1 MRIRVGLFQK
11 EAHLFYV
18 HVVTKNLLIYCKIG
32 FMQLNRLRI
41 TIACCLFTVL
51 MGCKLMSK
59 DNNQPAVGS
68 TINTTSHPQWI
79 MQSNIYE
86 VNVRQYTP
94 EGTFKAFE
102 ASLPRLK
109 QMGVDILW
117 FMPVTPISK
126 TDRKGTLGSYYAVA
140 DYKAVNP
147 EFGNMDDFKLLVKK
161 AHDFGFKVIIDWV
174 ANHSGADNPW
184 LTRHPDFYNH
194 DSTGKIIYA
203 FDWSDTRDL
212 NYDNRAMRDSMI
224 GAMQYWVTETDVDG
238 FRCDAAN
245 EVPTDFWK
253 DCITQLRKT
262 KTMFMLAE
270 GDKPELISAGFDATY
285 AWPMFQ
291 TMKQVAAGTRTA
303 LSLDTVLMKQ
313 DSFPSN
319 ACFLYFTSNHDEN
332 SWNKSDFGTFPGPEH
347 APFAV
352 FTQTMKAG
360 IPLIYSGQEEPALKA
375 ISFFEKDTIHFAHYA
390 RAGLYKTLLSL
401 RKRNPALSVDASFKR
416 LHVGNDKA
424 LYAFMREK
432 AGYKAVVILN
442 LSNKEQAITV
452 TDKDI
457 IGKPMNI
464 FMGTKEALQQD
475 QTFNIEPWGYI
486 VYDYEP

>member
-1 MRIRVGLFQK
+1 MRLTGL
-11 EAHLFYV
+11 
-18 HVVTKNLLIYCKIG
+18 
-32 FMQLNRLRI
+32 RLM
-41 TIACCLFTVL
+41 IACYLFILLT
-51 MGCKLMSK
+51 GCKLMSHD
-59 DNNQPAVGS
+59 DNKPAGAL
-68 TINTTSHPQWI
+68 TATSHPQWI
-79 MQSNIYE
+79 LQSNIYE

-147 EFGNMDDFKLLVKK
+147 EFGNMDDFKWMVKK
-161 AHDFGFKVIIDWV
+161 AHDLGFKVIIDWV
-174 ANHSGADNPW
+174 ANHTGADNPW
-184 LTRHPDFYNH
+184 LKRHPDFYNH
-194 DSTGKIIYA
+194 DSTGKVISP
-203 FDWSDTRDL
+203 FDWTDTRDL
-212 NYDNRAMRDSMI
+212 NYDNKTLRDSMI
-224 GAMQYWVTETDVDG
+224 SAMQYWITETDIDG

-245 EVPTDFWK
+245 EVPADFWK
-253 DCITQLRKT
+253 DCIAQLRKT
-262 KTMFMLAE
+262 KPVFMLAE
-270 GDKPELISAGFDATY
+270 GDKPELAAAGFDATY

-291 TMKQVAAGTRTA
+291 TMKQVAAGTRSA

-313 DSFPSN
+313 DSTFPAG

-332 SWNKSDFGTFPGPEH
+332 SWNKSDYGTFPGAEH

-360 IPLIYSGQEEPALKA
+360 IPLVYSGQEEPVLKA
-375 ISFFEKDTIHFAHYA
+375 ISFFEKDTIHFAKYA
-390 RAGLYKTLLSL
+390 RANFYKTLLEL
-401 RKRNPALSVDASFKR
+401 RKRNPALATDASFKK
-416 LHVGNDKA
+416 LSVGDDKA

-432 AGYKAVVILN
+432 GGYQVVVILN
-442 LSNKEQAITV
+442 LSNKEQKITI
-452 TDKDI
+452 TDKNI
-457 IGKPMNI
+457 VGKPMNV
-464 FMGTKEALQQD
+464 FMGTKETLQQN